1 MLKITNINTMS
12 KKTPVS
18 KDVKNNKSAVVKT
31 VAKSRKSP
39 DGRVIYPPLII
50 PEVPEFVNF
59 EEDDKLEN
67 LDLNDLKIDSDDE
80 FYFGPVSDTS
90 SIEVLKEDDID
101 FSDWNFDAT
110 DNEHVEATLSE
121 RQKKWKE
128 YAEERIE
135 ETRQHLVE
143 MLDNI
148 EYKISVNDDAQG
160 IDVSDDLRSG
170 YSTSLNLAGRFRFYL
185 PKHIFDLLDKHGLS
199 HRASELKLSP
209 PSGLTKENKI
219 RFEKTLILHR
229 DTAEFIYSCSFRR
242 ALKNAFECMP
252 RYSRLYYTLIDFVE
266 AVHNL
271 DDADSDSCRCES
283 EYLIRNSK
291 SVIID
296 LVEYLNIS
304 NRLYKDFEPKSVRYF
319 WNR

>member
-1 MLKITNINTMS
+1 MS
-12 KKTPVS
+12 KKASVG
-18 KDVKNNKSAVVKT
+18 KEVKKTKGVVVKGSE
-31 VAKSRKSP
+31 KSIKSLE
-39 DGRVIYPPLII
+39 GEREVSAPLVFDD
-50 PEVPEFVNF
+50 VPEFIVF
-59 EEDDKLEN
+59 DEGDKSEN
-67 LDLNDLKIDSDDE
+67 LDLNDLKLDSLDDWD
-80 FYFGPVSDTS
+80 FGPVSDTS
-90 SIEVLKEDDID
+90 PSEVLKEDDID

-110 DNEHVEATLSE
+110 DNEPVETILSE

-148 EYKISVNDDAQG
+148 EYKISANSDAHG

-170 YSTSLNLAGRFRFYL
+170 YCTSLNVGGRFKFYL

-199 HRASELKLSP
+199 HRVSELKLSP

-242 ALKNAFECMP
+242 ALKNAFECIP

-266 AVHNL
+266 AVNNL
-271 DDADSDSCRCES
+271 DDVDSESCRCES
-283 EYLIRNSK
+283 EYVIRNSK

-304 NRLYKDFEPKSVRYF
+304 NKLYNDFEPKSVRRF